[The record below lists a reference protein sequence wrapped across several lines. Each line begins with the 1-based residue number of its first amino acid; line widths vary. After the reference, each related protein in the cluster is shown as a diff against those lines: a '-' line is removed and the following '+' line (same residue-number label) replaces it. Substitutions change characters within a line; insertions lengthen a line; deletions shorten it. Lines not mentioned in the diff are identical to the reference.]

1 MEPSRTRLPS
11 GTGSASLADSGAYG
25 TPVASALGTGNVNSG
40 FAAGNL
46 CGNETSA
53 LGDTVMPIQI
63 EKRRVLI
70 VDDDR
75 SVADTLSV
83 VFSYNGYLARAVYS
97 AEEALAIAPDWRP
110 DLAILDVEL
119 PGMDGIV
126 LARVLKATYPNLKL
140 ALLSGQPSA
149 WDMLAKV
156 GSPFEL
162 MMKPV
167 HPSDLL
173 RTAARLLRP
182 SPREQRDTSTNHRDD
197 TSPRSAA

>member
-110 DLAILDVEL
+110 DLAVLDVEL

-126 LARVLKATYPNLKL
+126 LAR
-140 ALLSGQPSA
+140 
-149 WDMLAKV
+149 
-156 GSPFEL
+156 
-162 MMKPV
+162 
-167 HPSDLL
+167 
-173 RTAARLLRP
+173 
-182 SPREQRDTSTNHRDD
+182 
-197 TSPRSAA
+197 